1 MPVEKRV
8 IPGEPFID
16 NTIMEVFLGHTAVT
30 RNNKHVSAAA
40 ELYQLYLRGVCRL
53 DI

>member
-1 MPVEKRV
+1 MSYIVKLRV
-8 IPGEPFID
+8 QSIKSQRE
-16 NTIMEVFLGHTAVT
+16 EESTAVT

-40 ELYQLYLRGVCRL
+40 ELYQLYLRGVGRL